1 MCRRVTLEIMMNKLE
16 KLVDYLRTL
25 NKITDY
31 LYEMNVRADIKIEEL
46 AQDILDLMEVDVNE

>member
-1 MCRRVTLEIMMNKLE
+1 MNKLE